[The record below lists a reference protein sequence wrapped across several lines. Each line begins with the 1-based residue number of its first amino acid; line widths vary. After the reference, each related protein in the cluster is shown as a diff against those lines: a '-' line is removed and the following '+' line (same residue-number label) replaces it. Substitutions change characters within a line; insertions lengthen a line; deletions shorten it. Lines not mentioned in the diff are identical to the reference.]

1 MNLETETLEMQPLTL
16 QEDLSVKQ
24 KLFHFQEQAAQLLK
38 STESLTS
45 ESLQYFAHLRKQI
58 QEQDK
63 YPNQIQENLLDSFE
77 QKEEKKI
84 NQNLAFQKGENNRMR
99 VELGKIREEHRGF
112 NRQLIELQEKLN
124 FLEHRIG
131 KRILQK

>member
-58 QEQDK
+58 QEQEK
-63 YPNQIQENLLDSFE
+63 CPNQIQENLLDSFE